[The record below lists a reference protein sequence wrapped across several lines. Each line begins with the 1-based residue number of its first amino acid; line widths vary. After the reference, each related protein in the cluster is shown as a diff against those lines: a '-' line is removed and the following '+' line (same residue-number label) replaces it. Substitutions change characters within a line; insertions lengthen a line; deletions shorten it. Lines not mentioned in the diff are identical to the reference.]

1 MALEVSIESP
11 DWRATSFRDLLR
23 QDLELWNRA
32 LNSGPDMLT
41 SIPSVDGVL
50 SQASNTSLVRY
61 YSIATYA
68 TGQLVG
74 SYRITHSAHARSGVA
89 NICICV
95 DVPYQGQG
103 AGNALLEH
111 ALQTLDNN
119 RDFRATDLV
128 TTIQIKRG
136 TDSEALKFCL
146 ARGFSEARRCVVQKL
161 TLSGR
166 HHSSPSISD
175 FTIETARSFPPSE
188 WIVQL
193 APIFRSHFS
202 LFPPNAHT
210 GTPIARIEQFDAFMH
225 ALFAMEPYMFLSVA
239 RNKSAE
245 IVGFSYTRSDGFA
258 TAYIG
263 DTHVLPEYRH
273 QGIAH
278 ALKEANY
285 DALASACPLVR
296 EVVTSTDVKNSI
308 MLRVNKSFGFVPV
321 ATTVHLRMHI
331 EHGQC

>member
-1 MALEVSIESP
+1 
-11 DWRATSFRDLLR
+11 
-23 QDLELWNRA
+23 
-32 LNSGPDMLT
+32 
-41 SIPSVDGVL
+41 
-50 SQASNTSLVRY
+50 
-61 YSIATYA
+61 
-68 TGQLVG
+68 
-74 SYRITHSAHARSGVA
+74 
-89 NICICV
+89 
-95 DVPYQGQG
+95 
-103 AGNALLEH
+103 
-111 ALQTLDNN
+111 
-119 RDFRATDLV
+119 
-128 TTIQIKRG
+128 
-136 TDSEALKFCL
+136 
-146 ARGFSEARRCVVQKL
+146 
-161 TLSGR
+161 
-166 HHSSPSISD
+166 
-175 FTIETARSFPPSE
+175 
-188 WIVQL
+188 
-193 APIFRSHFS
+193 
-202 LFPPNAHT
+202 
-210 GTPIARIEQFDAFMH
+210 
-225 ALFAMEPYMFLSVA
+225 MFLSVA